1 MEPPQPQYGR
11 IVDTGDRAELRLL
24 VTLSTYLHSIY
35 AHIYTVSTQYL
46 HSIYTYLDI
55 STL

>member
-24 VTLSTYLHSIY
+24 VILSTYLHT
-35 AHIYTVSTQYL
+35 IYTLSTQYL
-46 HSIYTYLDI
+46 DSIYTYVHSLGE
-55 STL
+55 